1 MGAIIRTI
9 DQLGRIVIPRELR
22 MKLDWDVR
30 DIIALSIKD
39 ETIIIRLVEKYY
51 EKEENSS
58 NAE

>member
-9 DQLGRIVIPRELR
+9 DQLGRVVIPRELR
-22 MKLDWDVR
+22 IKLDWDVR

-51 EKEENSS
+51 EKEENST
-58 NAE
+58 NAQ

>member
-51 EKEENSS
+51 EKEENGT
-58 NAE
+58 NAQ

>member
-9 DQLGRIVIPRELR
+9 DQLGRVVIPRELR

-51 EKEENSS
+51 EKEEN
-58 NAE
+58 NTNTQ

>member
-1 MGAIIRTI
+1 
-9 DQLGRIVIPRELR
+9 

>member
-1 MGAIIRTI
+1 
-9 DQLGRIVIPRELR
+9 

-51 EKEENSS
+51 EKEEN
-58 NAE
+58 NTNTQ